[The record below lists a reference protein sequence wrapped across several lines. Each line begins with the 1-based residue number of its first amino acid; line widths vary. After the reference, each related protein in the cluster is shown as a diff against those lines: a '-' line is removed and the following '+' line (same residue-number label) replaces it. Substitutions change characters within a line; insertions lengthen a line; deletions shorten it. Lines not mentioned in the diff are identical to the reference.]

1 MLKQSKVIARQSFPR
16 QRPQRKRREA
26 PRARFFWLYKRWFFK
41 FSLTLLL
48 LLSGIW
54 LWQKVGDPHLFPVK
68 HVKIVGDLAHVQS
81 AKLRKIILPFL
92 DKGFVRL
99 DSVKLKE
106 KLLQAEPW
114 LQSVRVQRFWP
125 ATLVV
130 HFLVKTPV
138 AWMGGKNLL
147 DAECNVFGVETLDSL
162 SSTLPQFI
170 GPLGQQ
176 KRLLDHYRQFMP
188 LLTPLALTITILQ
201 WNPQQF
207 WSLKLSNGLQLYLG
221 KEDPQTQLA
230 RFVNVYPEVLAS
242 KVSVIKYV
250 DLRYAHGMAVRFRHG

>member
-1 MLKQSKVIARQSFPR
+1 MLKQGKVIERQSFPR

-26 PRARFFWLYKRWFFK
+26 PRAHFFWLYKRWFFK
-41 FSLTLLL
+41 FSFTLLL

-54 LWQKVGDPHLFPVK
+54 LWQKIGDPHLFPVK
-68 HVKIVGDLAHVQS
+68 HVKIVGDLAHLQS
-81 AKLRKIILPFL
+81 DQLRKIILPFL

-99 DSVKLKE
+99 DSIKLKE
-106 KLLQAEPW
+106 KLLQTEPW
-114 LQSVRVQRFWP
+114 LKSVWVQRFWP

-130 HFLVKTPV
+130 HLLVKTPV
-138 AWMGGKNLL
+138 AWMGGQNLL
-147 DAECNVFGVETLDSL
+147 DAEGNVFRVEALGTL
-162 SSTLPQFI
+162 SSALPQFI

-176 KRLLDHYRQFMP
+176 KWVFDHYQQFIP
-188 LLTPLALTITILQ
+188 LLTPLALTIKILQ

-221 KEDPQTQLA
+221 NEDPQTQLV

-242 KVSVIKYV
+242 KVSIIKYV
-250 DLRYAHGMAVRFRHG
+250 DLRYAHGMAVQFRHG